1 MLLVLANSLVLT
13 VSNYHTTTGYLRFDG
28 LYVLISSCIFHSMS
42 AFNSTLLFSQA
53 GLRTLQ
59 DLAPEMRLAMEM
71 EEGQEEVFEGDM
83 IEEEEFF
90 RVSCN

>member
-1 MLLVLANSLVLT
+1 
-13 VSNYHTTTGYLRFDG
+13 
-28 LYVLISSCIFHSMS
+28 MS
-42 AFNSTLLFSQA
+42 ASNSTLLLSQA

-83 IEEEEFF
+83 MEEDEFF
-90 RVSCN
+90 RVSCK